1 VIWHEVLTT
10 EKVPFRYRVAGL
22 GSRFLAWL
30 VDLCVILL
38 LYFIAVFPA
47 AALESGR
54 PGLGQALMILW
65 VFAVNWGYFLT
76 CEWLWHG
83 QTVGKRALGIRVIS
97 RDGTAIA
104 FYQSAVR
111 NILRVADSLPV
122 PIPIGV
128 GVLGFVVAASNRKN
142 RRLGD
147 FAADTLVVHVE
158 RGAKPTRA
166 LHDGRAGPDRARLA
180 LLRQRLGQLDRE
192 QKQALLD
199 LCLRREQ
206 LRVAE
211 RAALF
216 QAAANFVQA
225 RLDLMPETY
234 ESPEKFVVQLG
245 AVLGE
250 RGADALNAGAAPRRK

>member
-30 VDLCVILL
+30 VDLCVLFL
-38 LYFIAVFPA
+38 LYFVAIIPA
-47 AALESGR
+47 GVLESGR
-54 PGLGQALMILW
+54 PGLGQALVVLW
-65 VFAVNWGYFLT
+65 VFAVNWGYFLL

-83 QTVGKRALGIRVIS
+83 RTVGKRALGIRVIS
-97 RDGTAIA
+97 RDGTAVA

-111 NILRVADSLPV
+111 NILRVADSLPI

-128 GVLGFVVAASNRKN
+128 GALGFVVAACNRQN

-158 RGAKPTRA
+158 RGAKPIRA

-206 LRVAE
+206 LRPAE

-216 QAAANFVQA
+216 QAAAHFVQA
-225 RLDLMPETY
+225 RLELAPETY

-250 RGADALNAGAAPRRK
+250 RGAPTAGA

>member
-30 VDLCVILL
+30 IDVPVLVL
-38 LYFIAVFPA
+38 LYLAGALA
-47 AALESGR
+47 AIPLEIGR
-54 PGLGQALMILW
+54 AGLGLAVIVLWAFAL
-65 VFAVNWGYFLT
+65 NWGYFLT

-83 QTVGKRALGIRVIS
+83 QTPGKRLLGIRVIS

-111 NILRVADSLPV
+111 NFLRVADSLPI

-128 GVLGFVVAASNRKN
+128 GVLGFVVAACNRQN

-147 FAADTLVVHVE
+147 FAADTLVVHIE
-158 RGAKPTRA
+158 RGAKPIRA
-166 LHDGRAGPDRARLA
+166 LHDGHGGPDRARLA

-206 LRVAE
+206 LRAAE

-225 RLDLMPETY
+225 RLDLAPETY

-250 RGADALNAGAAPRRK
+250 RGAPTA